1 MRGLFVKS
9 LTPLGEPNFRI
20 LWFTFVLANIAMW
33 MFDTTATLYLVASGA
48 SPLEIALVQTA
59 SALPVFLLGIPSG
72 ALADLVCRRK
82 LYLFAQFALFLGSL
96 VMFLFMQFSIV
107 TSGTILLFVFLYGIG
122 FSLRWPAY
130 ASMVPLSLPRAML
143 QQAFALNSAAMNLAR
158 IIGPVVAGWLFIT
171 YTGALAFL
179 AISLIS
185 LYAFFLI
192 LKSNIPGNPSSF
204 SVSRIFPAIK
214 EGAVVCWRSK
224 VVRQVLLLV
233 FFFFFSG
240 ISTIALAAIVGLQW
254 LPSNALAYSF
264 LLSSM
269 GLGAISAVMLLPFLG
284 RKLDTRTLLN
294 VSLTTQGILIM
305 LLSVI
310 RNEMSL
316 YLLFFASGFFWVCVV
331 SILTVT
337 IQMALD
343 NSYRARGMSFYQIC
357 IMGGSAAGASAWGTL
372 STYLSLE
379 AAFLTSGAMLLTSL
393 FIPFSAKQI
402 NS

>member
-1 MRGLFVKS
+1 
-9 LTPLGEPNFRI
+9 
-20 LWFTFVLANIAMW
+20 
-33 MFDTTATLYLVASGA
+33 
-48 SPLEIALVQTA
+48 
-59 SALPVFLLGIPSG
+59 
-72 ALADLVCRRK
+72 
-82 LYLFAQFALFLGSL
+82 
-96 VMFLFMQFSIV
+96 
-107 TSGTILLFVFLYGIG
+107 
-122 FSLRWPAY
+122 
-130 ASMVPLSLPRAML
+130 
-143 QQAFALNSAAMNLAR
+143 
-158 IIGPVVAGWLFIT
+158 
-171 YTGALAFL
+171 
-179 AISLIS
+179 
-185 LYAFFLI
+185 
-192 LKSNIPGNPSSF
+192 
-204 SVSRIFPAIK
+204 
-214 EGAVVCWRSK
+214 
-224 VVRQVLLLV
+224 VRQVLLLV